1 MQKFIIKKQ
10 SPTSMIIELDCNKLS
25 AAEQITLFGKE
36 FSKKAP
42 NEELVFIQKND
53 FVFSIDTILFYD
65 FDYRYTTLKKG
76 NYPLKIE
83 GNIIQVA
90 IELSL
95 TRSLAPK

>member
-53 FVFSIDTILFYD
+53 FVFSIDRAKELFN
-65 FDYRYTTLKKG
+65 FKPSTLIDAVKSYARTKASQAG
-76 NYPLKIE
+76 Y
-83 GNIIQVA
+83 Q
-90 IELSL
+90 
-95 TRSLAPK
+95 